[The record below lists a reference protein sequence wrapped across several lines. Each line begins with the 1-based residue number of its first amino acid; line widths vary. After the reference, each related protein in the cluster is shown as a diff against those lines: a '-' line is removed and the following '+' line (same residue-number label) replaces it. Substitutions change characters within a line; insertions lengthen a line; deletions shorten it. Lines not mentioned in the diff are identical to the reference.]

1 MALLHSLP
9 DGETPH
15 LSPIELAQLLSRL
28 KQSVLH
34 PSPERERR
42 LRNSEFER
50 TRVEANLQYA
60 RAALTKLEQT
70 LPARRTDPQGDLTR
84 HRETL
89 DLLFDRLDD
98 LRKVAVDEEDSSE
111 GEDLLGGIIHT
122 PSESLDSRRSSDAP
136 RAEGDFED
144 AIHNPEPPG
153 PPSQA
158 EPAPEPPTTTTTTV
172 TGSAA
177 TEAIFG
183 EQPPTQTTQTMRARP
198 SASSPSPSAH
208 STARS
213 VLFAN
218 RRKPA
223 SPETSTATAEAILD
237 QQRLEQDAIS
247 SSILQMASALKESSK
262 SFSATLEEDKT
273 ILGVAGASMEKSELS
288 MEAAQGRMGSLR
300 RMTEG
305 KGWWGRMVLYAWVYG
320 LMVALVLLVFVFPKL
335 RF

>member
-1 MALLHSLP
+1 MALLHNLS
-9 DGETPH
+9 DGEQPN
-15 LSPIELAQLLSRL
+15 LSPVELAQLLSRL

-42 LRNSEFER
+42 LRSSEFER

-70 LPARRTDPQGDLTR
+70 PLARRADSQSNLTA

-89 DLLFDRLDD
+89 DLLFDRLED
-98 LRKVAVDEEDSSE
+98 LRKDSSE
-111 GEDLLGGIIHT
+111 GEDLLGDIIHT
-122 PSESLDSRRSSDAP
+122 PSESQDSRRSSNAP
-136 RAEGDFED
+136 RTEGDVED
-144 AIHNPEPPG
+144 AINQPEPPE

-158 EPAPEPPTTTTTTV
+158 ESAPEPPTATPTTGT
-172 TGSAA
+172 AA
-177 TEAIFG
+177 AEAVIS
-183 EQPPTQTTQTMRARP
+183 EQSSTQTTQTLRARA
-198 SASSPSPSAH
+198 SASSPTPSAH

-213 VLFAN
+213 SLFAN

-247 SSILQMASALKESSK
+247 NSILQMASALKASSK
-262 SFSATLEEDKT
+262 SFSATLEEDRT
-273 ILGVAGASMEKSELS
+273 VLGAAGASMEKSELS

-305 KGWWGRMVLYAWVYG
+305 KGWWGRMILYAWVYG

>member
-9 DGETPH
+9 DGEQPN
-15 LSPIELAQLLSRL
+15 LSPVELAQLLTRL

-70 LPARRTDPQGDLTR
+70 PLARRAELQSDLTA

-111 GEDLLGGIIHT
+111 GEDLLGDVIHT
-122 PSESLDSRRSSDAP
+122 PSESQESRRSSNAP
-136 RAEGDFED
+136 RVEGDSDD
-144 AIHNPEPPG
+144 AIHEPEPLE

-158 EPAPEPPTTTTTTV
+158 EPALVPPTTKPTTGT
-172 TGSAA
+172 AA
-177 TEAIFG
+177 AEAVIS
-183 EQPPTQTTQTMRARP
+183 EQPSTQTTQTLRARA
-198 SASSPSPSAH
+198 SASSPTPSAH

-213 VLFAN
+213 ALFAN

-237 QQRLEQDAIS
+237 QQRAEQDAIS

-262 SFSATLEEDKT
+262 SFSATLEEDRT
-273 ILGVAGASMEKSELS
+273 VLGAAGASMEKSELS

-305 KGWWGRMVLYAWVYG
+305 KGWWGRMILYAWVYG

>member
-9 DGETPH
+9 DGGQPD
-15 LSPIELAQLLSRL
+15 LSPVELAQLLTRL

-34 PSPERERR
+34 PSPDRERR

-70 LPARRTDPQGDLTR
+70 PLARRAELQSDLTT

-111 GEDLLGGIIHT
+111 GEDLLGDIIHT
-122 PSESLDSRRSSDAP
+122 PSESQDSRRSSNAP
-136 RAEGDFED
+136 RIEGDSDD
-144 AIHNPEPPG
+144 AINNPEAPES
-153 PPSQA
+153 PSQA
-158 EPAPEPPTTTTTTV
+158 EPTPPEPPTTTPTTGT
-172 TGSAA
+172 AA
-177 TEAIFG
+177 AEAITS
-183 EQPPTQTTQTMRARP
+183 EQPSTQTTQTLRARA
-198 SASSPSPSAH
+198 SASSPTPSAH

-213 VLFAN
+213 ALFAN

-237 QQRLEQDAIS
+237 QQRAEQDAIS

-262 SFSATLEEDKT
+262 SFSATLEEDRT
-273 ILGVAGASMEKSELS
+273 VLGAAGASMEKSELS

-305 KGWWGRMVLYAWVYG
+305 KGWWGRMILYAWVYG
-320 LMVALVLLVFVFPKL
+320 LMVLLVLLVFVFPKL

>member
-1 MALLHSLP
+1 MALLHNLS
-9 DGETPH
+9 DGEQPN
-15 LSPIELAQLLSRL
+15 LSPVELAQLLSRL

-42 LRNSEFER
+42 LRSSEFER

-70 LPARRTDPQGDLTR
+70 PLARRADSQSNLTA

-89 DLLFDRLDD
+89 DLLFDRLED

-111 GEDLLGGIIHT
+111 GEDLLGDIIHT
-122 PSESLDSRRSSDAP
+122 PSESQDSRRSSNAP
-136 RAEGDFED
+136 RPEGDVED
-144 AIHNPEPPG
+144 AINHTEPPE

-158 EPAPEPPTTTTTTV
+158 EPAPEPPTTTPTT
-172 TGSAA
+172 GIAA
-177 TEAIFG
+177 AEAVIS
-183 EQPPTQTTQTMRARP
+183 EQPSTQTTQTLRARA
-198 SASSPSPSAH
+198 SASSPTPSAH

-213 VLFAN
+213 SLFAN

-247 SSILQMASALKESSK
+247 NSILQMASALKESSK
-262 SFSATLEEDKT
+262 SFSATLEEDRT
-273 ILGVAGASMEKSELS
+273 VLGAAGASMEKSELS

-305 KGWWGRMVLYAWVYG
+305 KGWWGRMILYAWVYG